1 VNIFPDWNDVKKLCL
16 LSRDFWQQA
25 TSALLRDVQQH
36 YPGWPALRSWRD
48 IPGDLLA
55 RHWKVA
61 AVMLAYEGQE
71 PLAAL
76 RQMGIEPDVDACPM
90 RSAAP
95 AQEAGND
102 APFYGVV
109 TWHTWQVWTAGFCD
123 PRIEAKAA
131 KIGTQ
136 LLNGMLDAGGA
147 AWALEAHY
155 APICADL
162 GIATEQVDWPA
173 LVDLARDEAWRER
186 QGAIHLAR
194 MQRTDRQEPDA
205 PVPATTRPAAQP
217 PGAEQLALF

>member
-1 VNIFPDWNDVKKLCL
+1 
-16 LSRDFWQQA
+16 
-25 TSALLRDVQQH
+25 
-36 YPGWPALRSWRD
+36 
-48 IPGDLLA
+48 
-55 RHWKVA
+55 
-61 AVMLAYEGQE
+61 
-71 PLAAL
+71 
-76 RQMGIEPDVDACPM
+76 
-90 RSAAP
+90 
-95 AQEAGND
+95 
-102 APFYGVV
+102 
-109 TWHTWQVWTAGFCD
+109 VWTAGFCD

-136 LLNGMLDAGGA
+136 LLNGTLDAGGA

-194 MQRTDRQEPDA
+194 MQRTDRQEPEA